1 MCENYRGPSDGG
13 QTWPQIAQLP
23 RSVFTGWAVKFGIG
37 AQLLSE
43 THPLSIAPQYSNAG
57 QMSGMSLEKIELK
70 TERLG
75 GAGLSSS
82 SIKISGS
89 LRAVELAMPMVQSM
103 LATAEET
110 WSRAQAQLAGGAR
123 SSRSSDEDAADDTS
137 DRCE

>member
-1 MCENYRGPSDGG
+1 MNRLEHREKKGLSPGTARSAWPARPARGIRCPSAAIVLRESRANHLSAL
-13 QTWPQIAQLP
+13 TTTQL
-23 RSVFTGWAVKFGIG
+23 
-37 AQLLSE
+37 
-43 THPLSIAPQYSNAG
+43 
-57 QMSGMSLEKIELK
+57 SGMSLDKIELK

-75 GAGLSSS
+75 EAGLSSS

-137 DRCE
+137 DRRE